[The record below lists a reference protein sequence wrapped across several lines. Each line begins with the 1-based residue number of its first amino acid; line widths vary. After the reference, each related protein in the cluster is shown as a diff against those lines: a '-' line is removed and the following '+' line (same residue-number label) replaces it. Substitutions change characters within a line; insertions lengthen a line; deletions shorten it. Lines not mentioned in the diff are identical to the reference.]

1 MAARQE
7 EVLGLSP
14 ERLDLRGAKV
24 RLLLK
29 RSITG
34 MEFVMDSVSNTIL
47 CTFLHDQTEDVRR
60 MLRAWSG

>member
-34 MEFVMDSVSNTIL
+34 MEFVMDSVLNTIL
-47 CTFLHDQTEDVRR
+47 CTFLHDQMEDVRR